1 MSEEW
6 TDADD
11 AIEEIR
17 EIRRQ
22 IWARF
27 DNDPEKLM
35 AHYIERD
42 KQYVG
47 PRIAPRRREQLSES
61 SRDAADEQDMV
72 AFPNGGD
79 PPATGE

>member
-1 MSEEW
+1 MNDEW
-6 TDADD
+6 TDVDD
-11 AIEEIR
+11 AIEEIW

-42 KQYVG
+42 KQRVG
-47 PRIAPRRREQLSES
+47 PRIEVPRR
-61 SRDAADEQDMV
+61 DKDEKSPS
-72 AFPNGGD
+72 A
-79 PPATGE
+79 